1 MKLHTFNRLL
11 VTLVLGLVGGAAS
24 AKLAVGAAAPDFS
37 TTAALAGSTFNYTLS
52 DALKKGPVVL
62 YFYPKAF
69 TTGCTIEAK
78 LFAEATDQ
86 FAALNATVI
95 GVSADDID
103 TLKTFSTGPWD
114 RNISITTR
122 LVDTSSTP
130 MLLKSVGAK
139 KIDPTRLITH
149 HFKLDDIIKAYDAAL
164 RIKPDMADR
173 VSYVI
178 TPDAHVL
185 YVYDSL
191 NPDQHVTNTLA
202 AIKSWQVTQKK

>member
-103 TLKTFSTGPWD
+103 TLKTFSTGPCGSKFAVASD
-114 RNISITTR
+114 
-122 LVDTSSTP
+122 
-130 MLLKSVGAK
+130 
-139 KIDPTRLITH
+139 
-149 HFKLDDIIKAYDAAL
+149 LDHSIIKAYDAAL

-191 NPDQHVTNTLA
+191 NPDQHDTNTLA